1 MQKTGTIR
9 AAAPGAQRPGRSVSR
24 TVHPLPDMKTR
35 HLLASAALL
44 IPALATVGCASFS
57 RSPGHLRGQTTSDSI
72 TTAANE
78 IENARRQLADTSN
91 ALGALVNQPTFD
103 LPAAFERYRSS
114 VTAMERTVGAVNSE
128 AENMQKQ
135 GQRYFEH
142 WNSQLAAMQNE
153 DIRARSAT
161 RQQEV
166 TRQFTEIQQQ
176 YQEARQQ
183 LPVLMAHLRDIQKL
197 LSADLTP
204 AGIASAREFAGRAE
218 NEALR
223 VRQTLDRLAES
234 FRSVSGVIAPQ
245 G

>member
-1 MQKTGTIR
+1 MSTK
-9 AAAPGAQRPGRSVSR
+9 
-24 TVHPLPDMKTR
+24 
-35 HLLASAALL
+35 HLLAIVTLL
-44 IPALATVGCASFS
+44 VPSLATVGCASFS

-78 IENARRQLADTSN
+78 IEQARRQLADTTN
-91 ALGALVNQPTFD
+91 ALGALVNQPTLD

-114 VTAMERTVGAVNSE
+114 LTAMERTVAAVNSE

-142 WNSQLAAMQNE
+142 WNKQLAEMQNE
-153 DIRARSAT
+153 DIRARSVT

-166 TRQFTEIQQQ
+166 TPQFTQIQQQ

-183 LPVLMAHLRDIQKL
+183 LPGLMTTFRDIQKL

-204 AGIASAREFAGRAE
+204 GGIASAREFAGRAE
-218 NEALR
+218 NEAVR
-223 VRQTLDRLAES
+223 VRQTLDQLAES
-234 FRSVSGVIAPQ
+234 FRSVSGVMAPQ